1 LKIIK
6 EGYKTKE
13 EKGIKEMSSGTKPDI
28 YFFVHAPLVNGDNI
42 VRNKMIS

>member
-1 LKIIK
+1 MYR

-13 EKGIKEMSSGTKPDI
+13 EKGIKKISTGTKPDI
-28 YFFVHAPLVNGDNI
+28 FFFFLHAPLVNGDNI